1 MKRVSYLLATAAALV
16 LVLAACSSVPKQ
28 TDAQRLELYRTHAG
42 EPVNEFRY
50 FGTLNGWTPLG
61 DQALAVWTRPNEA
74 FLLELTAHCQDLD
87 FAPAISVTNMMGTVS
102 ARFDDVI
109 VRGGSRG
116 VGRIPCRI
124 DTIRPLDVKALKEAQ
139 RELREAQAVERQTQ
153 QTPPQN

>member
-1 MKRVSYLLATAAALV
+1 MKRLLFPLAASALM
-16 LVLAACSSVPKQ
+16 LALAACSSVPKQ

-42 EPVNEFRY
+42 EPVKDFRY

-74 FLLELTAHCQDLD
+74 FLLELTSHCVDLN
-87 FAPAISVTNMMGTVS
+87 FAPAISITNMMGSVS

-109 VRGGSRG
+109 VRGGGRN

-124 DTIRPLDVKALKEAQ
+124 DQIRPLDVKALREAQ
-139 RELREAQAVERQTQ
+139 REMREAQVVEREAS
-153 QTPPQN
+153 QN